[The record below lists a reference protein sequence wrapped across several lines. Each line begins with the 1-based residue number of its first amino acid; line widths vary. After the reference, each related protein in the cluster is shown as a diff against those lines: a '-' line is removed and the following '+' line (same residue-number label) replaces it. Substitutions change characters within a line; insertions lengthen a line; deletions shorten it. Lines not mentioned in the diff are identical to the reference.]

1 MSRRKRQLA
10 IDATRALMAQRFP
23 LAIKGHACLKQ
34 PLKIGI
40 AADLIVAFPDLKPYA
55 ITNAL
60 RDYTHGPSYLVSM
73 VAGASRIDLSGQPSG
88 IVSTSDAEHAIRK
101 LLNYRRFTRRKWLL
115 LADRPADAERYA
127 PLVPK
132 KKKRSYKRNLTA
144 SQTREQKAAQSA
156 G

>member
-10 IDATRALMAQRFP
+10 IDATRALLAERFP
-23 LAIKGHACLKQ
+23 FAIKGHACLKQ

-40 AADLIVAFPDLKPYA
+40 ADDLIAAFPDLKPYA

-73 VAGASRIDLSGQPSG
+73 VAGAARIDLNGIPSG
-88 IVSTSDAEHAIRK
+88 TVSASDAEHAIRM
-101 LLNYRRFTRRKWLL
+101 LLTYRRFTRRKWLL
-115 LADRPADAERYA
+115 LADRTDDAERYA

-132 KKKRSYKRNLTA
+132 KKKRSAKRKLTVA
-144 SQTREQKAAQSA
+144 KAIEQEAAQSA
-156 G
+156 E